1 MSYDPSSVFSEGGFF
16 NGIKT
21 TKKMNKVYINEYGP
35 RVSAAIY
42 GFWRWLEEDLQ
53 DSKNFEEVVL
63 FTRELGIDTYDLSSG
78 SGTDQLEIQFGKL
91 IESKVINQ
99 SELILSKKIGL
110 REYSG
115 AYGSGLFYDLSPAY
129 ITKGLEDSLKRLN
142 REKIDILILENFDFL
157 SDFEQTASAL
167 LKLQRSGKI
176 SYVGVSNFNVFQQRL
191 LSASLSQPIITNHLE
206 LNLLQ
211 TEALHDGRFDFIREQ
226 HSRAMAFSPLAD
238 GRILLGEDAQAV
250 KLRSALIEIGKK
262 YEANVEQVAVAWLN
276 KLGALP
282 IIGSKEKRRIQNA
295 ATAHKFEL
303 SQEDWYFL
311 YNATK

>member
-1 MSYDPSSVFSEGGFF
+1 M
-16 NGIKT
+16 K
-21 TKKMNKVYINEYGP
+21 KVYINEYGP
-35 RVSAAIY
+35 RVSAAVY
-42 GFWRWLEEDLQ
+42 GFWRWTEEDLQ
-53 DSKNFEEVVL
+53 DTKNFEDVVL
-63 FTRELGIDTYDLSSG
+63 FTRELGIDTYDLSPG
-78 SGTDQLEIQFGKL
+78 HGAYELETQFGKL
-91 IESKVINQ
+91 IESGVINQ
-99 SELILSKKIGL
+99 SELVLSKKVGL

-115 AYGSGLFYDLSPAY
+115 AYGSGIYYDLSPQY
-129 ITKGLEDSLKRLN
+129 ITTSVEESLKRLK
-142 REKIDILILENFDFL
+142 RDKIEILILENFDFL

-176 SYVGVSNFNVFQQRL
+176 SYIGVSNFNVFQQRL

-211 TEALHDGRFDFIREQ
+211 TEALHDGRYDFIREQ
-226 HSRAMAFSPLAD
+226 HGRAMAFSPLAD

-250 KLRSALIEIGKK
+250 KLRLALIEIGKK
-262 YEANVEQVAVAWLN
+262 YEANVEQIAVAWLN

-295 ATAHKFEL
+295 ATAHTFEL

>member
-1 MSYDPSSVFSEGGFF
+1 M
-16 NGIKT
+16 K
-21 TKKMNKVYINEYGP
+21 KVYINEYGP
-35 RVSAAIY
+35 RVSAAVY
-42 GFWRWLEEDLQ
+42 GFWRWTEEDLS
-53 DSKNFEEVVL
+53 DSKKFEEIVL
-63 FTRELGIDTYDLSSG
+63 FTRELGIDTYDLSS
-78 SGTDQLEIQFGKL
+78 SGGQLETQFGKL
-91 IESKVINQ
+91 IESGAINQ
-99 SELILSKKIGL
+99 AELLLSTKVGR

-115 AYGSGLFYDLSPAY
+115 AYGSGIYYDLSPQH
-129 ITKGLEDSLKRLN
+129 ITKSVEQSLN
-142 REKIDILILENFDFL
+142 RLQRDKIDILILENFDFL
-157 SDFEQTASAL
+157 SNFEQTASAL

-176 SYVGVSNFNVFQQRL
+176 SYIGVSNFNVFQQRL

-211 TEALHDGRFDFIREQ
+211 TDALHDGRYDFIREQ
-226 HSRAMAFSPLAD
+226 HSRALAFSPLAD

-250 KLRSALIEIGKK
+250 KLRLALIEIGKK
-262 YEANVEQVAVAWLN
+262 YEANVEQIAVAWLN

-295 ATAHKFEL
+295 ATAHTFEL

>member
-1 MSYDPSSVFSEGGFF
+1 MVEKGFLLGF
-16 NGIKT
+16 
-21 TKKMNKVYINEYGP
+21 KKEIMKKVYINEYGP
-35 RVSAAIY
+35 RVSAAVY
-42 GFWRWLEEDLQ
+42 GFWRWTEQDLN
-53 DSKNFEEVVL
+53 DTKKLEEVVL

-78 SGTDQLEIQFGKL
+78 VGGNELEYQFGKL
-91 IESKVINQ
+91 IESGIINQ
-99 SELILSKKIGL
+99 SELILSTKVGV

-115 AYGSGLFYDLSPAY
+115 AYGSGVYYDLSPQN
-129 ITKGLEDSLKRLN
+129 ITRSVEQSLKRLK
-142 REKIDILILENFDFL
+142 RDKIEILILEHFDYL
-157 SDFEQTASAL
+157 SNIEETASAL

-176 SYVGVSNFNVFQQRL
+176 SYIGVSNFNVFQQRL

-211 TEALHDGRFDFIREQ
+211 TEALHDGRIDFIREQ
-226 HSRAMAFSPLAD
+226 HSRALAFSPLAD

-250 KLRSALIEIGKK
+250 KLRLALIEIGKK

-295 ATAHKFEL
+295 ATAHSFEL
-303 SQEDWYFL
+303 SQEDWYYL
-311 YNATK
+311 YNATR

>member
-1 MSYDPSSVFSEGGFF
+1 M
-16 NGIKT
+16 K
-21 TKKMNKVYINEYGP
+21 KVYINEYGP
-35 RVSAAIY
+35 RVSAAVY
-42 GFWRWLEEDLQ
+42 GFWRWTEEELHDSHKLED
-53 DSKNFEEVVL
+53 VIT
-63 FTRELGIDTYDLSSG
+63 FTRELGIDMYDLSSATG
-78 SGTDQLEIQFGKL
+78 GYELETQFGKL
-91 IESKVINQ
+91 IESKAINQ
-99 SELILSKKIGL
+99 SELILSKKVGL

-115 AYGSGLFYDLSPAY
+115 AYGSGLYYDLSPQY
-129 ITKGLEDSLKRLN
+129 LTKSVEQSLTRLKRD
-142 REKIDILILENFDFL
+142 KIEILILENFDFL
-157 SDFEQTASAL
+157 SNFEETASAL

-176 SYVGVSNFNVFQQRL
+176 SYIGVSNFNVFQQRL
-191 LSASLSQPIITNHLE
+191 LSSSLSQPIITNHLE

-250 KLRSALIEIGKK
+250 KLRLALIEIGKK

-295 ATAHKFEL
+295 ATAHAFEL
-303 SQEDWYFL
+303 SHEDWYFL

>member
-1 MSYDPSSVFSEGGFF
+1 M
-16 NGIKT
+16 K
-21 TKKMNKVYINEYGP
+21 KVYINEYGP
-35 RVSAAIY
+35 RVSAAVY
-42 GFWRWLEEDLQ
+42 GFWRWTEEDL
-53 DSKNFEEVVL
+53 SETEKFEEVVL
-63 FTRELGIDTYDLSSG
+63 FTRELGINTYDLSSVG
-78 SGTDQLEIQFGKL
+78 GQLETQFGKL
-91 IESKVINQ
+91 IESGVIDQ
-99 SELILSKKIGL
+99 SELILSTKVGR

-115 AYGSGLFYDLSPAY
+115 AYGSGIYYDLSPQH
-129 ITKGLEDSLKRLN
+129 ITKSVEDSLSRLKRD
-142 REKIDILILENFDFL
+142 KIDILILENFDFL
-157 SDFEQTASAL
+157 SNFEQTASAL

-176 SYVGVSNFNVFQQRL
+176 SYIGVSNFNVFQQRL

-226 HSRAMAFSPLAD
+226 HSRALAFSPLAD

-250 KLRSALIEIGKK
+250 KLRLALIEIGKK
-262 YEANVEQVAVAWLN
+262 YEANVEQIAVAWLN

-295 ATAHKFEL
+295 ATAHTFEI

>member
-1 MSYDPSSVFSEGGFF
+1 M
-16 NGIKT
+16 K
-21 TKKMNKVYINEYGP
+21 KVYINEYGP
-35 RVSAAIY
+35 RVSAAVY
-42 GFWRWLEEDLQ
+42 GFWRWTEEDLQ
-53 DSKNFEEVVL
+53 DAKNFEDVVL
-63 FTRELGIDTYDLSSG
+63 FTRELGIDTYDLSPG
-78 SGTDQLEIQFGKL
+78 QGAYELETQFGKL
-91 IESKVINQ
+91 IESGVINQ
-99 SELILSKKIGL
+99 SELVLSKKVGL

-115 AYGSGLFYDLSPAY
+115 AYGSGIYYDLSPQY
-129 ITKGLEDSLKRLN
+129 ITTSVEESLKRL
-142 REKIDILILENFDFL
+142 RRDKIEILILENFDFL

-176 SYVGVSNFNVFQQRL
+176 SYIGVSNFNVFQQRL

-211 TEALHDGRFDFIREQ
+211 TEALHDGRYDFIREQ

-250 KLRSALIEIGKK
+250 KLRLALIEIGRK

-295 ATAHKFEL
+295 ATAYKFEL
-303 SQEDWYFL
+303 SQEDWYYL